1 MIKEKARTETNL
13 EEKII
18 SFVSEKQ
25 PVHIGEIFKT
35 LRISQTKGLNY
46 VTSMINQ
53 GKLYYASN
61 NQVNVF

>member
-1 MIKEKARTETNL
+1 MSKSIGIVPRSI

-25 PVHIGEIFKT
+25 PVHMGEIFKT

-46 VTSMINQ
+46 IIAMINQ
-53 GKLYYASN
+53 GKLSYGSR
-61 NQVNVF
+61 NQVQL